1 MTTTTGAEL
10 TVLIEEGN
18 AATKMRLV
26 RRPPGPETLV
36 RQEWINPEPTQKHSR
51 KTDDHGGGKKCE
63 VIWTSTGGA
72 ARRAGGTAQECQLG
86 PGRSDIHGRV
96 GVGECLAVPSGQ
108 RRSRFRMTVGEL

>member
-1 MTTTTGAEL
+1 MTTTTGAER
-10 TVLIEEGN
+10 TDLIEEGN

-26 RRPPGPETLV
+26 GRPPGPETLV
-36 RQEWINPEPTQKHSR
+36 RQGWSNPEPTQRHSR

-72 ARRAGGTAQECQLG
+72 ARRADGTGQECQLG
-86 PGRSDIHGRV
+86 PGQSDVHGRV
-96 GVGECLAVPSGQ
+96 SVGDCLAVLSVQ